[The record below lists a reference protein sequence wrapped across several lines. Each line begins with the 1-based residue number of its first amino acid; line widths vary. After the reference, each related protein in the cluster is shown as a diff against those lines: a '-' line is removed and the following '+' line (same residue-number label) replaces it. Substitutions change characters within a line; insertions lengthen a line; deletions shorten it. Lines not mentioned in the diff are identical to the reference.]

1 MIEEIKNSEEFEN
14 EIKSNAIVFA
24 DFYATWCPPC
34 KALSPIVEEIEKEN
48 ADIKFLKINVDDE
61 QELAIEYGI
70 MSVPTLVFIK
80 NGEPVNKRV
89 GLISKKELQAFLNK
103 NK

>member
-1 MIEEIKNSEEFEN
+1 MEADKNIFEKEVKNN
-14 EIKSNAIVFA
+14 ENVLV

-34 KALSPIVEEIEKEN
+34 KSLSPIVEEIEKEN

-80 NGEPVNKRV
+80 NGEPVDKSV
-89 GLISKKELQAFLNK
+89 GLINKKELQAFLNK

>member
-1 MIEEIKNSEEFEN
+1 MEANQEIFEKELKNN
-14 EIKSNAIVFA
+14 EKILV

-34 KALSPIVEEIEKEN
+34 KALSPIVEEAEKEN
-48 ADIKFLKINVDDE
+48 TDIKFIKINVDDE
-61 QELAIEYGI
+61 QMLAIKYGV

-80 NGEPVNKRV
+80 NGETADKSV
-89 GLISKKELQAFLNK
+89 GLISKSKLQEFLDK

>member
-1 MIEEIKNSEEFEN
+1 MEADKNIFEKEVKNN
-14 EIKSNAIVFA
+14 ENVLV

-34 KALSPIVEEIEKEN
+34 KSLSPIVEEIEKEN

-80 NGEPVNKRV
+80 NGEPVNKSV

>member
-1 MIEEIKNSEEFEN
+1 MEADKNIFEKEVKN
-14 EIKSNAIVFA
+14 TENVLV

-34 KALSPIVEEIEKEN
+34 KALAPIVEEIEKEN

-70 MSVPTLVFIK
+70 ISVPTLVFIK
-80 NGEPVNKRV
+80 NGEPIDKSV

>member
-1 MIEEIKNSEEFEN
+1 MEADKNIFEKEVKNN
-14 EIKSNAIVFA
+14 ENVLV

-34 KALSPIVEEIEKEN
+34 KSLSPIVEEIEKEN

-61 QELAIEYGI
+61 KEHAIEYGI
-70 MSVPTLVFIK
+70 MSVQTKKKKK
-80 NGEPVNKRV
+80 NGEPVDKSV

>member
-1 MIEEIKNSEEFEN
+1 MEADKNIFEKDVKNN
-14 EIKSNAIVFA
+14 ENVLV

-34 KALSPIVEEIEKEN
+34 KSLSPIVEEIEKEN

-80 NGEPVNKRV
+80 NGEPVDKSV

>member
-1 MIEEIKNSEEFEN
+1 MEADKNIFEKEVKN
-14 EIKSNAIVFA
+14 TENVLV

-34 KALSPIVEEIEKEN
+34 KALAPIVEEIEKEN

-80 NGEPVNKRV
+80 NGEPVDKSV
-89 GLISKKELQAFLNK
+89 GLISKKELQTFLNK

>member
-1 MIEEIKNSEEFEN
+1 MEADKNIFEKEIRNN
-14 EIKSNAIVFA
+14 EKVLV

-34 KALSPIVEEIEKEN
+34 KALSPILEVTEKEN
-48 ADIKFLKINVDDE
+48 TDIKFLKINVDDE
-61 QELAIEYGI
+61 QDLAIKYGI

-80 NGEPVNKRV
+80 NGEPVDKSI
-89 GLISKKELQAFLNK
+89 GLISKNELKEFIEK

>member
-1 MIEEIKNSEEFEN
+1 MEADKNIFEKEVKN
-14 EIKSNAIVFA
+14 TENVLV

-34 KALSPIVEEIEKEN
+34 KALTPIVEEIEKEN

-80 NGEPVNKRV
+80 NGEPVDKSV

>member
-1 MIEEIKNSEEFEN
+1 MEADKNIFEKEVKNN
-14 EIKSNAIVFA
+14 ENVLV
-24 DFYATWCPPC
+24 DFYETWCPPC
-34 KALSPIVEEIEKEN
+34 KSLSPIVEEIEKEN

-80 NGEPVNKRV
+80 NGEPVDKSV

>member
-1 MIEEIKNSEEFEN
+1 MEADKNIFEKEVKNN
-14 EIKSNAIVFA
+14 ENVLV

-34 KALSPIVEEIEKEN
+34 KSLSPIVEEIEKEN

-80 NGEPVNKRV
+80 NGEPVDKSV